1 MRLEGDDW
9 KAFFDAFRNDAFR
22 LETLPA
28 YGVPE
33 EDVEFREWRKTG
45 RLDVPPDDPWFVR
58 VRHFRAT
65 GRTIGRVRVLTRP
78 LTEYQRFQFAFY
90 PLSSAAGEDIRIL
103 DVTDVENPVSGVQDF
118 WLFDDS
124 RVVLMHYLED
134 GTQSGRELLEQI
146 DPAPF
151 VEYKHRAL
159 ALSVPF
165 LEYLRA

>member
-1 MRLEGDDW
+1 MQLEGEKW
-9 KAFFDAFRNDAFR
+9 KAFFDAFQHDAFR

-33 EDVEFREWRKTG
+33 EDAEFREWRRTG
-45 RLDVPPDDPWFVR
+45 RLDVPLDDPWFVR
-58 VRHFRAT
+58 VRRFKAT
-65 GRTIGRVRVLTRP
+65 GRSVRRVRVLTRP

-103 DVTDVENPVSGVQDF
+103 DVTDMENPVPGVQDF

-124 RVVLMHYLED
+124 RVVLMHYQED
-134 GTQSGRELLEQI
+134 GTQAGREFLEKM

-151 VEYKHRAL
+151 VEYKRRAL
-159 ALSVPF
+159 AWSVP
-165 LEYLRA
+165 LSEYMSE